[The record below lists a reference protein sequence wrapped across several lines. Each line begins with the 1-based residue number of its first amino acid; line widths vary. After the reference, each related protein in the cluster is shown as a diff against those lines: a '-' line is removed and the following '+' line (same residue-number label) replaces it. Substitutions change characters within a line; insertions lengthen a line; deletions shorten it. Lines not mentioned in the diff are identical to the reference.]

1 MDRAATLA
9 PRLARRLAAAG
20 FAVLGT
26 ALPIT
31 GFSQLGPTD
40 AGIGIK
46 LGLAQRNNSGEVGD
60 VTLVERGASTTLVII
75 RLAQEPD
82 GRQQPAH
89 IHRGRDCATLDPK
102 PAYGL
107 APVIDGVS
115 KTLVNAPIGKLL
127 SGNYVVNVHASARNM
142 TQYVSCGELYQ

>member
-26 ALPIT
+26 ALPIM

-107 APVIDGVS
+107 APVIDQRHVADLAGIIALCEAELDS
-115 KTLVNAPIGKLL
+115 DSGIGRPQLREP
-127 SGNYVVNVHASARNM
+127 RNR
-142 TQYVSCGELYQ
+142 